1 MPVYSSHLLSYSDL
15 RIGLRIREVR
25 QRLGFTLHDLA
36 ARSGLSASRLSK
48 IENEEHVLDLR
59 QSFAIAKALDTPLAS
74 LLPADRNVPYE
85 ITREEQVHSRKP
97 REGRIYGEAGDRPT
111 RNVYWPLAEMFVG
124 RQMEPLLGRIM
135 PSDDKGLQFSR
146 HHDHEFVFVLK
157 GGIEFALE
165 TPTGIERHELMP
177 GDCISFRSNL
187 PHRLRSLGAEPSE
200 SLHVFSSASTPLR
213 APLEWLAPRQNEDGG
228 GDGGIGGELAFL
240 RAAQGWTVKSMAQ
253 LVELSE
259 RHLRQIEEGRRG
271 VRLDKMMTFARAF
284 GKPLRHFIRN
294 GPQAEP
300 YYFIQRASEIGR
312 IPGRKRRHPLERPN
326 IAVTFDYL
334 PLALGFPFRYT
345 HPYLLHVPNIGI
357 ESLTTHEHHGQ
368 ELIYILDGQIELTTY
383 AEDTEVKEIL
393 RPGDS
398 CYLDATVPHL
408 VRGQSRNRYSQTSA
422 SVLVVFW
429 CPLGEPYLFDLRATV
444 NRAAPALTRPPA
456 APAAHPAALRALPA
470 ASYPSAST
478 MTTAD

>member
-1 MPVYSSHLLSYSDL
+1 MPVYSSHLLAYSDL

-25 QRLGFTLHDLA
+25 QQLGFTLHDFA
-36 ARSGLSASRLSK
+36 ARSGLSPARLSQ

-59 QSFAIAKALDTPLAS
+59 QAFAIARALGTPLES

-85 ITREEQVHSRKP
+85 INREEQAHSHEP
-97 REGRIYGEAGDRPT
+97 REGRLYDRDGGDRPT
-111 RNVYWPLAEMFVG
+111 RNVYWPLAELFVG
-124 RQMEPLLGRIM
+124 RQMEPMLGRIM
-135 PSDDKGLQFSR
+135 PSEDEGLQFSR
-146 HHDHEFVFVLK
+146 HHDHEFAFVLK
-157 GGIEFALE
+157 GGIEFAIE
-165 TPTGIERHELMP
+165 TPNGIERHELMP

-213 APLEWLAPRQNEDGG
+213 APLEWLSPGQSDDDG
-228 GDGGIGGELAFL
+228 DRRIGGELAFL
-240 RAAQGWTVKSMAQ
+240 RAAHGWTVKSMAQ
-253 LVELSE
+253 LVDLSE

-271 VRLDKMMTFARAF
+271 VRLDTIMTFARAF

-300 YYFIQRASEIGR
+300 CYFIQRASDIGR
-312 IPGRKRRHPLERPN
+312 IPGRKRRHPLARPN
-326 IAVTFDYL
+326 MEVTFDYL
-334 PLALGFPFRYT
+334 PLARGFPFRYT
-345 HPYLLHVPNIGI
+345 HPYLLHVPNVGI

-368 ELIYILDGQIELTTY
+368 ELIYMLDGQIELTTY

-408 VRGQSRNRYSQTSA
+408 VRGQSRNPYSQTSA

-429 CPLGEPYLFDLRATV
+429 CPLGEPYLFDLHATESRV
-444 NRAAPALTRPPA
+444 ALED
-456 APAAHPAALRALPA
+456 LDEQNLPQA
-470 ASYPSAST
+470 I
-478 MTTAD
+478 TARRRR